1 MWSLDCEANESIKA
15 GQLVSHSHFLMVVVL
30 KHGYGFD
37 STCPTDINIKTNY
50 STESGIR
57 IQHSNYS

>member
-1 MWSLDCEANESIKA
+1 MRSLDCEEKESIKA
-15 GQLVSHSHFLMVVVL
+15 GQLVSHSHFLMLVL

-50 STESGIR
+50 SIESGIHNR
-57 IQHSNYS
+57 HSNYS